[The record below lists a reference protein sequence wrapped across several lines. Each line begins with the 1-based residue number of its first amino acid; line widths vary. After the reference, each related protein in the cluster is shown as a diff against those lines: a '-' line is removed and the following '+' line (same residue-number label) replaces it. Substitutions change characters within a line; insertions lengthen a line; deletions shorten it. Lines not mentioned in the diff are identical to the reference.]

1 MTEGRKYDMVSRLR
15 FEAIL
20 FLSLCATTMAQAQTS
35 PPEMHLTL
43 PQALD
48 MALKQNR
55 NLVLARL
62 AVLSSENKKTIAR
75 SYYFPEIHNSSTVL
89 HITEL
94 THIVVPQNSLEVG
107 GIPLPSHD
115 TVISQGALDTYTS
128 GTQLVQPIT
137 QAFKIHA
144 SNQAATADIHLAQI
158 QETQAENQIALKIR
172 ELYYGILISRLKQK
186 AAQEDLKVSQAKQQ
200 EAGAAIQNGSAL
212 EVSSLEAR
220 ANMLNAQQA
229 ILTLTQ
235 QEEDTTLTLVNVL
248 GLPLSTHL
256 LIEPDSSADTEE
268 NPLPDRS
275 EGLRLAQE
283 KNTEVRA
290 AREKVMKAR
299 AGVAVARS
307 AYIPDITGLAR
318 YSYQSGIPFLV
329 HNFGSF
335 GANFNFDLF
344 EGGRRSAQMHDAQ
357 VQLELAQT
365 DLSRLQDDVAVQV
378 ESSYNKL
385 ERVESLVTVLSE
397 LTKVRDEA
405 ARIVD
410 RQYEQSTILDSDRSQ
425 AHAQAAAAAANL
437 LEARL
442 SLALARNDLKQTI
455 GIVPR

>member
-20 FLSLCATTMAQAQTS
+20 FLSLCATTMAQTS

-43 PQALD
+43 PQAIDL
-48 MALKQNR
+48 ALKQNR

-62 AVLSSENKKTIAR
+62 AILSSENKKTIAR

-94 THIVVPQNSLEVG
+94 THIVVPQDSLEVG

-200 EAGAAIQNGSAL
+200 EVGAAIQNGSAL

-220 ANMLNAQQA
+220 AGMLNAQQA

-235 QEEDTTLTLVNVL
+235 QEQDTTLILVNVL

-256 LIEPDSSADTEE
+256 LIESDSSADTEE
-268 NPLPDRS
+268 NPLPDRA
-275 EGLRLAQE
+275 EGLRLAEE
-283 KNTEVRA
+283 KNTEVRT

-344 EGGRRSAQMHDAQ
+344 EGGRRNAQMHDAQ

-365 DLSRLQDDVAVQV
+365 DLARLQDDVAVRV
-378 ESSYNKL
+378 ESAYNKL

-397 LTKVRDEA
+397 LAMVRDEA
-405 ARIVD
+405 ARIAD
-410 RQYEQSTILDSDRSQ
+410 RQFEQSTILGSDRSQ
-425 AHAQAAAAAANL
+425 AHAQAASAEANL

-442 SLALARNDLKQTI
+442 SLTLARNDLKQTI

>member
-20 FLSLCATTMAQAQTS
+20 FLSLCATTMAQAQAS
-35 PPEMHLTL
+35 PPEVHLTL
-43 PQALD
+43 PQAID

-62 AVLSSENKKTIAR
+62 TVLSSEHKKTIAR

-107 GIPLPSHD
+107 VPPHD
-115 TVISQGALDTYTS
+115 TLISQGALDTYTS

-137 QAFKIHA
+137 QAFKIRA

-186 AAQEDLKVSQAKQQ
+186 AAQEDLKVNQAKQQ

-220 ANMLNAQQA
+220 AGILNAQQA

-235 QEEDTTLTLVNVL
+235 QEQDTTLTLVNVL

-256 LIEPDSSADTEE
+256 LIESDTSADTEE

-275 EGLRLAQE
+275 EGLRLAEE
-283 KNTEVRA
+283 KNNEVRA

-344 EGGRRSAQMHDAQ
+344 EGGRRSAQLHDAQ

-365 DLSRLQDDVAVQV
+365 DLARLQDDVAVQV

-397 LTKVRDEA
+397 LSKVRDEA
-405 ARIVD
+405 ARIAD
-410 RQYEQSTILDSDRSQ
+410 RQFEQSTILASDRSQ
-425 AHAQAAAAAANL
+425 AHAQAASAEANL

-442 SLALARNDLKQTI
+442 SLTLTRNDLKQTI